1 MGIAIEFKSL
11 LVIFVFMRLFFSI
24 LGWVFGALFLVSA
37 VVQYNDPDPWVWILI
52 YSIAALVSFG
62 FATGR
67 IHYLVPLSFGVIA
80 LLGFVY
86 VFPEKFEGFEIGTG
100 DIKNIEEG
108 REAFGL
114 LIISVIMFVYA
125 LRTRFLRASKV

>member
-1 MGIAIEFKSL
+1 MK
-11 LVIFVFMRLFFSI
+11 LFFAI

-37 VVQYNDPDPWVWILI
+37 VVQYNDPDSWIWILI

-62 FATGR
+62 FALR
-67 IHYLVPLSFGVIA
+67 RLHYIVSLSFGVIA
-80 LLGFVY
+80 LLGFIY
-86 VFPEKFEGFEIGTG
+86 VFPEKFEGFEIGAG

-114 LIISVIMFVYA
+114 LIISVIMFIYA
-125 LRTRFLRASKV
+125 LRTRFLRTSKI